1 MKKTFFALRAL
12 ACGAV
17 LFLTPLAA
25 LASGGEKEGKLVHV
39 ADTRHLSGFN
49 LYIADLYNTNRL
61 LFTLEA
67 VAITALMGLCL
78 GLLMDWIVGAI
89 GLDLS
94 KHEGQE

>member
-1 MKKTFFALRAL
+1 MKKRFPVIRAL
-12 ACGAV
+12 ATAAALFV
-17 LFLTPLAA
+17 LPLGA
-25 LASGGEKEGKLVHV
+25 LASGEKEGKLVHV

-61 LFTLEA
+61 LFTIEA

-78 GLLMDWIVGAI
+78 GLLMDFLVGAI